1 MSEDA
6 QCKSTYTVYLAKN
19 NIPNSNPHYPAKIDG
34 ISDEY
39 YEKCQTGSG
48 ENLFMCGILNTDIIG
63 SITYAL
69 DDSYGT
75 GQFYQRGH
83 RYNLLAPNWQ
93 YIGVGNTLQQ
103 GCHKMTGY
111 VESNVDVVAWPS
123 KGITPIQSGFGAET
137 MMTCKFY
144 NGYEATENTTV
155 TVHCLNN
162 DITWTINQ
170 NNLSEGQYM
179 NVSGNLVSYMDNSIS
194 FSCGGVYE
202 ITFSD
207 LKNEQNED
215 VSYTYRSIYE
225 SAYSNE
231 SEEAKPQSL
240 TLSKSSL
247 TIKPGTL
254 YKIKASILPQTAE
267 NKRVNWKSED
277 TSVATVNECGEITAV
292 TEGET
297 YITAATE
304 DGNITAKCKVVVSA
318 TASDPSSGDENNDPY
333 CDGDVD
339 GDAKVTLTD
348 AQFALKAALNIVATD
363 DNQLKAGDIDGDGKI
378 SLSDVLTIL
387 EMALN
392 II

>member
-1 MSEDA
+1 M
-6 QCKSTYTVYLAKN
+6 
-19 NIPNSNPHYPAKIDG
+19 
-34 ISDEY
+34 
-39 YEKCQTGSG
+39 
-48 ENLFMCGILNTDIIG
+48 
-63 SITYAL
+63 
-69 DDSYGT
+69 
-75 GQFYQRGH
+75 
-83 RYNLLAPNWQ
+83 
-93 YIGVGNTLQQ
+93 
-103 GCHKMTGY
+103 
-111 VESNVDVVAWPS
+111 
-123 KGITPIQSGFGAET
+123 
-137 MMTCKFY
+137 
-144 NGYEATENTTV
+144 
-155 TVHCLNN
+155 
-162 DITWTINQ
+162 
-170 NNLSEGQYM
+170 
-179 NVSGNLVSYMDNSIS
+179 
-194 FSCGGVYE
+194 
-202 ITFSD
+202 
-207 LKNEQNED
+207 
-215 VSYTYRSIYE
+215 
-225 SAYSNE
+225 
-231 SEEAKPQSL
+231 
-240 TLSKSSL
+240 
-247 TIKPGTL
+247 IKPGTI
-254 YKIKASILPQTAE
+254 YRIKASILPQTAE

>member
-1 MSEDA
+1 MFPEILFHIWI
-6 QCKSTYTVYLAKN
+6 TLFHLA
-19 NIPNSNPHYPAKIDG
+19 A
-34 ISDEY
+34 
-39 YEKCQTGSG
+39 
-48 ENLFMCGILNTDIIG
+48 
-63 SITYAL
+63 A
-69 DDSYGT
+69 
-75 GQFYQRGH
+75 
-83 RYNLLAPNWQ
+83 
-93 YIGVGNTLQQ
+93 
-103 GCHKMTGY
+103 
-111 VESNVDVVAWPS
+111 
-123 KGITPIQSGFGAET
+123 
-137 MMTCKFY
+137 
-144 NGYEATENTTV
+144 
-155 TVHCLNN
+155 
-162 DITWTINQ
+162 
-170 NNLSEGQYM
+170 
-179 NVSGNLVSYMDNSIS
+179 
-194 FSCGGVYE
+194 GVYE

-297 YITAATE
+297 YITVATE

-318 TASDPSSGDENNDPY
+318 TASDPSSGDENNYPY